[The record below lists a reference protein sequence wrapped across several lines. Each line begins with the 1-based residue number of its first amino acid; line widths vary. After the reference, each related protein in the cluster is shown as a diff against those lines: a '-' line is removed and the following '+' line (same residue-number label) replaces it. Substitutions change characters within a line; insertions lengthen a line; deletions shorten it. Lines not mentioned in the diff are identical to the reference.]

1 MERLTHDYVRIIVE
15 LTEMRIANQ
24 FGELRPIIA
33 KQFRS
38 LSFSTLLANLS
49 AVGDSCGQHAF
60 RIAHRP
66 SCGCVGADDG
76 QAEAKW
82 GVWWALRS
90 KRESPSRVE
99 LGARLI
105 WQERIARQAARLIA
119 EINKSGSAGCT

>member
-38 LSFSTLLANLS
+38 PSFSTLLATLS

-60 RIAHRP
+60 RIAHRTP
-66 SCGCVGADDG
+66 RGVRLRKTDKRGLNGVFDGLCGATGNRP
-76 QAEAKW
+76 AE
-82 GVWWALRS
+82 
-90 KRESPSRVE
+90 
-99 LGARLI
+99 
-105 WQERIARQAARLIA
+105 
-119 EINKSGSAGCT
+119 